1 MQAIERLGVLVLRP
15 VATTR
20 YHFETG
26 TGDHRGDSAAL
37 GHVSGRVITGPQ
49 HQRWRGNRPIVAG
62 AQYVTG
68 ADLGVLQ
75 RHDVTHR
82 RDEARLTVHPL
93 AARDEVVGV
102 LGLVGPQPFDPP

>member
-15 VATTR
+15 VATTGH
-20 YHFETG
+20 HFETG

-49 HQRWRGNRPIVAG
+49 HQRWRGDRAIVG
-62 AQYVTG
+62 CAQYVTG

-82 RDEARLTVHPL
+82 RYETRLTIHPP
-93 AARDEVVGV
+93 AARDEVVVV
-102 LGLVGPQPFDPP
+102 LGLV

>member
-15 VATTR
+15 VATTGH
-20 YHFETG
+20 HFETG

-37 GHVSGRVITGPQ
+37 GHVRSRVITGPQ
-49 HQRWRGNRPIVAG
+49 NQRWRGDRPIVAG
-62 AQYVTG
+62 AQNVTG

-82 RDEARLTVHPL
+82 GYEARLAVFSS
-93 AARDEVVGV
+93 G
-102 LGLVGPQPFDPP
+102 